1 MLNRAP
7 YNTEV
12 PQFVPSRDAPI
23 NSYII
28 RKYPCQ
34 EHLAGKQNEFSTLT
48 WKIQQP
54 DASMVWQSVKIVMP
68 MEITVGAKQ
77 GGGLMSMAIDNSG
90 PCCNV
95 ALSQSPMNAFRQ
107 TSLSINGRIFS
118 EDNQYRDI
126 LDACYRGVGAQAY
139 GDNHSLKPIVHRNL
153 HSNFHNN
160 RIPVVAFDAGAN
172 GYIPVRTG
180 AGDQMF
186 TDVSDVEARTTSSA
200 FNLLE
205 HNGPFIE
212 RARIFQDQLSF
223 DGKTWSGD
231 ISHLLEL
238 GPFQARA
245 RKGNTAVPYIQDFHL
260 RLNFHTNPSKFDAQ
274 NPGEFFNDHEREM
287 APKLLE
293 FATLANYLHKNEG
306 VGNMAGWPAAYSFKY
321 TAQPY
326 LEVVYTKHESPMRDS
341 YNLRCFEH
349 LYEKSNRFQLLA
361 PDASFVSPTSLQ
373 RVTSRLLSLPTKIYV
388 WAEVSDEYKYSFAMG
403 GVRRSCLL
411 KNLHLRVNQRPD
423 VMFNPSQEECYEM
436 FRRHTNSSLEYG
448 SWLKSPIYCFDM
460 VDVGQPDMFSND
472 ARIAWFEWDTEVSL
486 TELQMVE
493 QKNLK
498 HENYLEATGYDRG
511 SADQP
516 DLSKLDGFQSASP
529 LFCWIDSE
537 KQPKMKNTDTDLQLT
552 MAYKR
557 DGLGGNSNRH
567 IAVAD
572 GPRMK
577 HQIVVP
583 NYAIRTGFMY
593 SDFTIEAVVNQTQSL
608 DGFVWAQVY
617 TEDVMSGSVI
627 THAKGNIM
635 GNQFWYVPESYRF
648 VADVPTLQTM
658 NAPSGLSGWN
668 AHIKF
673 THPDQIRIIKGQLKD
688 NGNLTDQDGKHFGDP
703 IAGSATMS
711 PGPYAYT
718 IDGNGI
724 KNSQLYMEPSLQAEY
739 VRLHPSATV
748 PGKIST
754 VEYKLDGKLAWVCFA
769 PPYTWP
775 TDATGNAHWT
785 HHWTNSLTR
794 TLMDGLGCPAN
805 WIEQSM
811 GGNTPWHYG
820 VERLNVATTGK
831 WGTNN
836 PERFT
841 EDTLRV
847 PPYGAQQVVVVQDE
861 EHIAQAKLTEDYQL
875 KVLYEYGNCQYN
887 FSRNGAPTRVL
898 PNVVPVGPSPGL
910 PSL

>member
-34 EHLAGKQNEFSTLT
+34 EHLAGKTNEFRTLT

-54 DASMVWQSVKIVMP
+54 DASMVWQSVKVVMP
-68 MEITVGAKQ
+68 MEITVSNKKSDIQ
-77 GGGLMSMAIDNSG
+77 SMAVDNSG

-118 EDNQYRDI
+118 EDNQYRDV

-153 HSNFHNN
+153 HSNFRNEL
-160 RIPVVAFDAGAN
+160 IDVVAYND
-172 GYIPVRTG
+172 G
-180 AGDQMF
+180 AGELRPVMYNGHAAFAEVDE
-186 TDVSDVEARTTSSA
+186 VEARTTSSA

-274 NPGEFFNDHEREM
+274 NPGEYVVDHEREM

-293 FATLANYLHKNEG
+293 FATLANFLHKNET
-306 VGNMAGWPAAYSFKY
+306 VSNFDGWPAGYAFKY

-361 PDASFVSPTSLQ
+361 PDKSFVSPTSLQ
-373 RVTSRLLSLPTKIYV
+373 RVTSRLLSLPTKMYV
-388 WAEVSDEYKYSFAMG
+388 WAEVSDEYKYAFAMG

-486 TELQMVE
+486 TELQMIE

-511 SADQP
+511 SAEQP
-516 DLSKLDGFQSASP
+516 DMSKLDGFISASP
-529 LFCWIDSE
+529 LFCWIDALR
-537 KQPKMKNTDTDLQLT
+537 QPKIRNTDTDLLLT
-552 MAYKR
+552 LGYKR
-557 DGLGGNSNRH
+557 DGLGSNSNRH
-567 IAVAD
+567 IAVTDA
-572 GPRMK
+572 PKMK

-583 NYAIRTGFMY
+583 NYNIRTGFMS
-593 SDFTIEAVVNQTQSL
+593 SDFTIDAVTNYTQSL
-608 DGFVWAQVY
+608 DGMVWAQVY
-617 TEDVMSGSVI
+617 TEDVAQGNHS
-627 THAKGNIM
+627 KGDIM
-635 GNQFWYVPESYRF
+635 GNTFWYVPESYRW
-648 VADVPTLQTM
+648 VADDPSAQTM
-658 NAPSGLSGWN
+658 NNPTGLSNWN
-668 AHIKF
+668 AHIKV
-673 THPDQIRIIKGQLKD
+673 THPDQMRIITGSLKD
-688 NGNLTDQDGKHFGDP
+688 NGNLTDQDGKPFGNP
-703 IAGSATMS
+703 IAGSAKMS
-711 PGPYAYT
+711 PGPFAYT

-724 KNSQLYMEPSLQAEY
+724 DNSTLYMEPSLQAEY
-739 VRLHPSATV
+739 VRLHPSATA
-748 PGKIST
+748 PGKITT
-754 VEYKLDGKLAWVCFA
+754 VEYKLGSHLAWLCFS
-769 PPYTWP
+769 PPFQWP
-775 TDATGNAHWT
+775 TDSTGNAHWT
-785 HHWTNSLTR
+785 HMFIHTETR
-794 TLMDGLGCPAN
+794 GAMDALGCPDN
-805 WIEQSM
+805 WVAQNAGSA
-811 GGNTPWHYG
+811 THWHWG
-820 VERLNVATTGK
+820 VERVNVATTGK
-831 WGTNN
+831 WGANE
-836 PERFT
+836 PETF
-841 EDTLRV
+841 DKITLRDV
-847 PPYGAQQVVVVQDE
+847 GKPYGAQQDVIVQDE
-861 EHIAQAKLTEDYQL
+861 EVVAQGKLTEDYQL